1 MAKVFCINPGSTSTK
16 VALFEDGEKVFGA
29 NVSHSA
35 DELAAY
41 PTLADQLPYR
51 EAAIQAQLDEAGVTL
66 DGCDAFV
73 GRGGGLLSMEG
84 GVYEADELVLD
95 HSINAANGVV
105 HPACLGPSLASRCA
119 TRFGGR
125 ALVVNPPDVDEY
137 ADVARVTGVEGVYRT
152 SHVHALNH
160 KEVARR
166 HAESLGKRYDECNL
180 IVCHLGGGLSIAAHQ
195 RGRMVDGNDNVGGE
209 GPMAPTRC
217 GSVPVEALATLVAS
231 DAADARS
238 LAQLCTKSG
247 GFVSLLGTSDAREVV
262 ARADAGDE
270 KAKLV
275 WDAMVYQIAKYVG
288 SMACVLHGD
297 VDGIL
302 LSGGMVFEPRLVEAI
317 TEACG
322 WIAPVTAYPG
332 EFEMEAM
339 AAGAEQVLS
348 GEVEAKRYTGR
359 PAWDGFHFGE
369 KDTDDEATQV
379 A

>member
-1 MAKVFCINPGSTSTK
+1 MARVFCINPGSTSTK
-16 VALFEDGEKVFGA
+16 VALFENGEKVFGA

-35 DELAAY
+35 EELAQY
-41 PTLADQLPYR
+41 PALMDQLPYR
-51 EAAIQAQLDEAGVTL
+51 MSAIDVELLQASVTL

-84 GVYEADELVLD
+84 GVYEIDDLVLD
-95 HSINAANGVV
+95 HSSRGANGVQ
-105 HPACLGPSLASRCA
+105 HPAQLGPSLARHYA
-119 TRFGGR
+119 EAHGGR

-137 ADVARVTGVEGVYRT
+137 ADVARVTGIEGVYRT
-152 SHVHALNH
+152 SHVHALNQ

-166 HAESLGKRYDECNL
+166 HALALGKRYEECNFV
-180 IVCHLGGGLSIAAHQ
+180 VCHLGGGLSIAAHEH
-195 RGRMVDGNDNVGGE
+195 GRMIDGNDIVGGE

-217 GSVPVEALATLVAS
+217 GSVP
-231 DAADARS
+231 ADRLIELCCEGS
-238 LAQLCTKSG
+238 SPKRELMQLCTKSG

-262 ARADAGDE
+262 ARADAGDN

-275 WDAMVYQIAKYVG
+275 WDTMVYQICKYVG
-288 SMACVLHGD
+288 SMACALKGQ

-302 LSGGMVFEPRLVEAI
+302 LSGGMVFEPRLVTAI
-317 TEACG
+317 EEACG

-339 AAGAEQVLS
+339 AAGAEQVLT
-348 GEVEAKRYTGR
+348 GEVEAKRYTGH
-359 PAWDGFHFGE
+359 PAWPGFDFGE
-369 KDTDDEATQV
+369 QKPQA